1 MPSDVDSTVPWTEN
15 SARRRHREPL
25 WAVLWHSRQLI
36 GYLALR
42 DIRLRYRQAALG
54 VVWVLVQPVA
64 TVVVFTFVFQR
75 LAGVSSEGIPYPLFA
90 LTGMVAWTYFSNAAS
105 RAAEVLVGNPNLVTK
120 VYFPRLAAPAA
131 GLLSPVVDLAVSFVL
146 LAILALYYGVWPG
159 WPLLAAPL
167 WLVFLLATTLGVALW
182 LSAVNVRYRDVRH
195 ALTPLLQLWLFA
207 SPVAY
212 SASQLGGWAELLY
225 SLNPVV
231 GIIEFG
237 RWSLLGAPWPG
248 WSLAVSVA
256 SSLLILTTGL
266 AYFRR
271 AEPTFADVI

>member
-1 MPSDVDSTVPWTEN
+1 MPSDVSDVPWTEN
-15 SARRRHREPL
+15 SARRRHQEPL

-64 TVVVFTFVFQR
+64 TVVVFTFVFRR
-75 LAGVSSEGIPYPLFA
+75 LAGVSSEGLPYPLFA
-90 LTGMVAWTYFSNAAS
+90 LTGMVAWTYFSNATS
-105 RAAEVLVGNPNLVTK
+105 RASEVLVGNPNLVTK

-131 GLLSPVVDLAVSFVL
+131 GLLSPVVDLAVSAAL
-146 LAILALYYGVWPG
+146 LAVLAVYYQVWPG

-167 WLVFLLATTLGVALW
+167 WLAFLLATTLGVALW
-182 LSAVNVRYRDVRH
+182 LSAINVRFRDVRH
-195 ALTPLLQLWLFA
+195 ALGPMLQLWLFA

-212 SASQLGGWAELLY
+212 SASRLTGWTELLY

-237 RWSLLGAPWPG
+237 RWSLLGGPWPG
-248 WSLAVSVA
+248 WSLLVSVA
-256 SSLLILTTGL
+256 SSVVLLTTGL

>member
-1 MPSDVDSTVPWTEN
+1 
-15 SARRRHREPL
+15 
-25 WAVLWHSRQLI
+25 VLWHSRQLI

-64 TVVVFTFVFQR
+64 TVVVFTFVFRR
-75 LAGVSSEGIPYPLFA
+75 LAGVSSEGLPYPLFA
-90 LTGMVAWTYFSNAAS
+90 LTGMVAWTYFSNATS
-105 RAAEVLVGNPNLVTK
+105 RASEVLVGNPNLVTK

-131 GLLSPVVDLAVSFVL
+131 GLLSPVVDLAVSAAL
-146 LAILALYYGVWPG
+146 LAVLAVYYQVWPG

-167 WLVFLLATTLGVALW
+167 WLAFLLATTLGVALW
-182 LSAVNVRYRDVRH
+182 LSAINVRFRDVRH
-195 ALTPLLQLWLFA
+195 ALGPMLQLWLFA

-212 SASQLGGWAELLY
+212 SASRLTGWTELLY

-237 RWSLLGAPWPG
+237 RWSLLGGPWPG
-248 WSLAVSVA
+248 WSLLVSVA
-256 SSLLILTTGL
+256 SSVVLLTTGL